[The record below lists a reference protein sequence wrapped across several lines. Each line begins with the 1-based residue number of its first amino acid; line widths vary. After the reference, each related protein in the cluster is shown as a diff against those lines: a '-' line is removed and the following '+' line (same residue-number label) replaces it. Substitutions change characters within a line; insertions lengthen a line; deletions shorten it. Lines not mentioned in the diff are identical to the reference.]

1 MEAAAKAAAAAADT
15 PRTNQTR
22 CAIATTSCAAP
33 GVDVLC
39 WWATYHIKLG
49 VDTIYLYVHDA
60 SVVEPKKKAQGVA
73 APSPLLLKVQERLKA
88 LNLER
93 QVLALPALSH
103 QKGAGTVDVVAMQER
118 DVHDAIR
125 RARSQGTDW
134 LFHVD
139 DDELLHLTSG
149 KFGKAELAK
158 VVEKARDSTFNL
170 RLDNL
175 EVRRT
180 FPEIKEPYNFFEE
193 ETHFKLRVALH
204 ADGSSVKKHHD
215 ARFYIHGG
223 NPASGADNT
232 TAPFLSYWNGKSGGR
247 LSEPGLK
254 PCGVHFFGS
263 ARGDAAC
270 NGAQDAADGL
280 VLLHYP
286 FCHFATWRH
295 KFNVLDA
302 TQRSDWGHYRA
313 ARLKIVEAMA
323 PGGGGEKAIEE
334 FYREA
339 VMLKGASTSD
349 VEHVA
354 VNLPASARPQQWR
367 TGVYKRIDDNGGRC
381 YARCEKADKD
391 GPKSYLWNIPSKKM
405 WLVGSTPGATTGAAV
420 AYDEAEDPSKIGAPW
435 CVYDGS
441 AWVKAAGAAVGA
453 INVDGEGRRYAVV
466 DAKRVFGDAPLP
478 TGGEEEVKRRS
489 QPDHARL
496 AAIVLAA
503 LTHEP
508 YAAVFWRA
516 CEKAAK
522 REPPGAE
529 RKPEAC
535 KRALAAGAR
544 AVSAPRVA
552 ASLVAERMAA
562 LPEHKRRAARTLSKS
577 RDAHADVLSKT
588 TEDAVVLSIPGA
600 ESVQSWRA
608 GVYARE
614 TQTLYKR
621 VREADEQE
629 SFLYALPKRGMWL
642 VGSTP
647 GSTVGG
653 LVAYDEVRDARKLNC
668 AWHVFDGRTWAP
680 ARGVAVT
687 VAKGRG

>member
-1 MEAAAKAAAAAADT
+1 M
-15 PRTNQTR
+15 
-22 CAIATTSCAAP
+22 
-33 GVDVLC
+33 
-39 WWATYHIKLG
+39 
-49 VDTIYLYVHDA
+49 
-60 SVVEPKKKAQGVA
+60 
-73 APSPLLLKVQERLKA
+73 QERLKL

-134 LFHVD
+134 LFHID

-149 KFGKAELAK
+149 KFGKGELAK

-180 FPEIKEPYNFFEE
+180 FPEIKEPYNFEE

-247 LSEPGLK
+247 LSEPGRK

-263 ARGDAAC
+263 ARGDAAR

-339 VMLKGASTSD
+339 VMLKGASTSET
-349 VEHVA
+349 EHVA
-354 VNLPASARPQQWR
+354 VNLACSRAESGARASTSASM
-367 TGVYKRIDDNGGRC
+367 TEKDGAT
-381 YARCEKADKD
+381 ARCEKADKD

-420 AYDEAEDPSKIGAPW
+420 AYDDAEDPIPRS
-435 CVYDGS
+435 
-441 AWVKAAGAAVGA
+441 
-453 INVDGEGRRYAVV
+453 RR
-466 DAKRVFGDAPLP
+466 
-478 TGGEEEVKRRS
+478 
-489 QPDHARL
+489 
-496 AAIVLAA
+496 
-503 LTHEP
+503 
-508 YAAVFWRA
+508 
-516 CEKAAK
+516 
-522 REPPGAE
+522 PGA
-529 RKPEAC
+529 C
-535 KRALAAGAR
+535 M
-544 AVSAPRVA
+544 
-552 ASLVAERMAA
+552 MAA
-562 LPEHKRRAARTLSKS
+562 RGPRPRARPWAPSTSTANLQALLWWSRATSTSRTRPSRRAR
-577 RDAHADVLSKT
+577 
-588 TEDAVVLSIPGA
+588 
-600 ESVQSWRA
+600 
-608 GVYARE
+608 
-614 TQTLYKR
+614 
-621 VREADEQE
+621 
-629 SFLYALPKRGMWL
+629 
-642 VGSTP
+642 
-647 GSTVGG
+647 
-653 LVAYDEVRDARKLNC
+653 
-668 AWHVFDGRTWAP
+668 
-680 ARGVAVT
+680 
-687 VAKGRG
+687 